1 MIDNNVNAAG
11 GSKRPPLKN
20 APTPRVDRDD
30 VQSGATLVEHDGKM
44 VSQDAL
50 TALNMAV
57 GNQAEDMRYDAN
69 GDGRLTPGDALE
81 FAKYAEMENYG
92 DDSGFMS
99 VFYGDQPGGMDGN
112 STFTDQVPGYVVDG
126 EEFMGPD
133 MAPPPGRGAGFDFGA
148 PANLGDTHYDPQL
161 DTTYTYQEKYDGDKG
176 LYSGWDITE
185 GTGRIMT
192 GGPALPAPTPITG
205 GPLAPTPIMGET
217 MAPPPVPVDV
227 APPPPPDNPFA
238 TPPVPG
244 GVIASPGIP
253 LNSFNPVSR
262 PVVPNDPTVG
272 IPPMPNPFDPAPPP
286 VFGGPAP
293 VNPFPQLP
301 TGAQGG
307 RTYGNAPVFGGF
319 NPGRNI
325 PTDEFGNPIA
335 VPYSNGGIAGLRR

>member
-81 FAKYAEMENYG
+81 FTKYAEMENYG

-133 MAPPPGRGAGFDFGA
+133 MAPPPGRGTGFDFGA

-185 GTGRIMT
+185 GTGGTMT

-227 APPPPPDNPFA
+227 APPPRTDNP
-238 TPPVPG
+238 
-244 GVIASPGIP
+244 S
-253 LNSFNPVSR
+253 LNKPFQP
-262 PVVPNDPTVG
+262 
-272 IPPMPNPFDPAPPP
+272 IQPNPFSPSPPVDISPPVGINPP

-301 TGAQGG
+301 MGAQGG

-335 VPYSNGGIAGLRR
+335 VPFNNGGIAGLRR